1 VLVTLPGLAPT
12 DLEALADLERRTVEV
27 DGGRLKLEW
36 GVLRA
41 RAEARAGGAAGA
53 DVREF
58 LWWEGG
64 RLLGFAGLYAFGSS
78 TVEVAGMIDPVARR
92 RGVATELLDA
102 VLARCRERG
111 DTRLLLVTPRSSV
124 GGREFA
130 RRVGGV
136 LDHSEHALVLT
147 AEPVDGP
154 EDPAVTLRPATR
166 ADVPDLSRVLT
177 AAFGSPP
184 GDHLDQLSSES
195 TQTLVVELLDD
206 PIPPEPVTV
215 GVVRLAR
222 DGPSGG
228 VYGFAVDPGWQG
240 RGIGRDVL
248 RRVCRQLRSAGAR
261 QVGLEVAVENEHALG
276 LYTSLGFTRVTT
288 EDYHAVT
295 VS

>member
-1 VLVTLPGLAPT
+1 MLATLPGLAPA

-36 GVLRA
+36 GVPRA
-41 RAEARAGGAAGA
+41 RSQARADGAAGG

-58 LWWEGG
+58 LWWEDG

-78 TVEVAGMIDPVARR
+78 TVEVAGMVDPVARR

-147 AEPVDGP
+147 GEPVDGP
-154 EDPAVTLRPATR
+154 EDAAVTLRPATR

-177 AAFGSPP
+177 GAFGSPP

-195 TQTLVVELLDD
+195 TQTLVVEVVEVVDD
-206 PIPPEPVTV
+206 RVPPEPVTV

-228 VYGFAVDPGWQG
+228 VYGFAVDPAWQG

-248 RRVCRQLRSAGAR
+248 RRVCRQLRSSGAR
-261 QVGLEVAVENEHALG
+261 QVGLGAC
-276 LYTSLGFTRVTT
+276 
-288 EDYHAVT
+288 
-295 VS
+295 